1 MNKLSN
7 QRRVQVVSALVE
19 GMSIRS
25 VVRMTGVSKNAVVKL
40 LEDVGN
46 ACAVYQ
52 DKVFRNL
59 NCKRIECDEIWSFVY
74 AKERHLTPE
83 LQGVFGYGDVYTWV
97 AIDADTKL
105 VPCWNVGRRD
115 AESGIAFI
123 KDLSERLAHRV
134 QLSTDGFKAYLSAV
148 EEVFGSD
155 IDYAMIVKIYG
166 HSQEES
172 KTRYSPAECIGCE
185 KEVISGNPD
194 ANLVSTSYIE
204 RQNLTMRMSMRRFTR
219 LTNGFS
225 KKVENHMHAIALH
238 YMHYNFVR
246 IHQTLRCSPAMA
258 AGVSKKLWSIED
270 VVALLD

>member
-1 MNKLSN
+1 MNKLST
-7 QRRVQVVSALVE
+7 QKRVQVISALVE

-25 VVRMTGVSKNAVVKL
+25 VVRMTGVSKNAVTKL

-46 ACAVYQ
+46 ACAIYQ

-59 NCKRIECDEIWSFVY
+59 TCKRIECDEIWSFVY

-97 AIDADTKL
+97 ALDADTKL

-115 AESGIAFI
+115 AQSGMAFI
-123 KDLSERLAHRV
+123 KDLSERITNRF
-134 QLSTDGFKAYLSAV
+134 QLSTDGFKLYITAV
-148 EEVFGSD
+148 EEAFGSE
-155 IDYAMIVKIYG
+155 IDYGMIVKVYG
-166 HSQEES
+166 HSTEDS
-172 KTRYSPAECIGCE
+172 AIRYSPAECIGCE
-185 KEVISGNPD
+185 KEVIAGNPD
-194 ANLVSTSYIE
+194 MNLVSTSYVE

-225 KKVENHMHAIALH
+225 KKIENHMHAVALH
-238 YMHYNFVR
+238 YMYYNFVR
-246 IHQTLRCSPAMA
+246 IHKSLRCTPAME
-258 AGVSKKLWSIED
+258 AGVSKTLWSIED